1 MEQLSLLDCP
11 QEVQLQ
17 IAEFLAQNDL
27 ANLCMTSWHL
37 HNLVQP
43 LLYSTIQISW
53 VQQYHP
59 PIVQVFCFIRTL
71 LEKPELCN
79 HVRSLDFDGDSY
91 VDYLDPPEPGET
103 PGPPD
108 LPVLP
113 LDRIVKIIKRTGVS
127 QTSADSW
134 ISKILYSERYSYL
147 NVPEDN
153 DLSIVNKVHK
163 EWADGTMAFLLSLLP
178 GLSRFSASINWCEE
192 TSTLRAVFPRSLR
205 PTTGDPSHCSF
216 PNLQSLED
224 VSVASTLGVYLNID
238 PENTEEA
245 LSMFYLPNI
254 RTLSVSIDNP
264 VRFTWPGP
272 LPPNPAFLT
281 SLEIHRLRECHL
293 APILSAT
300 KGLKWLRYNWFYRP
314 DVDEDVSTDIVMLGT
329 MAKAFLEV
337 SETLEELQITAQ
349 VEPALSQGEYEPPE
363 VTFQESLIQLSRMSR
378 LKALQVPWSFLIGSG
393 TLFTAKQIGPALPVT
408 LHHLTLS
415 CEFMEGRDEALVLA
429 LEREF
434 ESGALSNATSL
445 KGIYLP
451 PRSSYPSY
459 RHQYAKLQSTGRHD
473 YVAVD
478 PGTGAIGVWLNG
490 CGDPDTSKKKHRV
503 VFTEAPDGHWVI
515 KQRPVGAD
523 VFFEYCGFDNVYK
536 GKQALLSK
544 PDDAKFPFAFT
555 SMKKLYDH
563 SCFYLGG
570 TYRVVSPRKSVLA

>member
-17 IAEFLAQNDL
+17 IAGFLAQNDL
-27 ANLCMTSWHL
+27 ANLCMTSWHF
-37 HNLVQP
+37 HNLAQP

-53 VQQYHP
+53 VRQYHP
-59 PIVQVFCFIRTL
+59 PIVKVFCFLRTL
-71 LEKPELCN
+71 LEKPELFN

-91 VDYLDPPEPGET
+91 IDYLDPPEPGET

-153 DLSIVNKVHK
+153 DLYIVNKVHK

-205 PTTGDPSHCSF
+205 PTTGDTSHCPF
-216 PNLQSLED
+216 PNLQSLKD
-224 VSVASTLGVYLNID
+224 VSIASTLGTDPNLH
-238 PENTEEA
+238 PENTAEA

-254 RTLSVSIDNP
+254 RTLSLSIDNP
-264 VRFTWPGP
+264 VHFTWPAP
-272 LPPNPAFLT
+272 SPPNPAFLT
-281 SLEIHRLRECHL
+281 SLEIHRLRESRL

-314 DVDEDVSTDIVMLGT
+314 DIDRDVSADTVMLGT

-337 SETLEELQITAQ
+337 SKTLEELQITAQ
-349 VEPALSQGEYEPPE
+349 VDPALSQGEYEPPE
-363 VTFQESLIQLSRMSR
+363 VIFQESLIQLSRMSR
-378 LKALQVPWSFLIGSG
+378 LKTLQVPWTFLIGSG
-393 TLFTAKQIGPALPVT
+393 SLFTAKQIGPALPVT
-408 LHHLTLS
+408 LRDLTLTREHLKHEES
-415 CEFMEGRDEALVLA
+415 KMILA

-434 ESGALSNATSL
+434 ESGLLSNATSL
-445 KGIYLP
+445 KNICL
-451 PRSSYPSY
+451 PRSS
-459 RHQYAKLQSTGRHD
+459 QQSGWSQECRERLE
-473 YVAVD
+473 VLESRS
-478 PGTGAIGVWLNG
+478 GVTLTF
-490 CGDPDTSKKKHRV
+490 DTSPWPNWPYV
-503 VFTEAPDGHWVI
+503 T
-515 KQRPVGAD
+515 
-523 VFFEYCGFDNVYK
+523 
-536 GKQALLSK
+536 
-544 PDDAKFPFAFT
+544 
-555 SMKKLYDH
+555 
-563 SCFYLGG
+563 
-570 TYRVVSPRKSVLA
+570 